1 MKNFLGRLLASGL
14 IVSAA
19 TALAAPTVEIQTI
32 QGPIVVEL
40 DSEKAPV
47 TVKNFLKYAGDG
59 FYNTTI
65 FHRVIDGFMI
75 QGGGFTKD
83 MSEKSTGSAIV
94 NEAKNGLSNQRGTI
108 AMARR
113 ADPDSATSQFF
124 INHKDNSSQLDYPRN
139 GGGYAVFG
147 KVVAGMDVVD
157 KIAKVRTGSRDEH
170 QNVPIEPVV
179 ILSIKITPDKK

>member
-1 MKNFLGRLLASGL
+1 MKRILGGLLASAL

-19 TALAAPTVEIQTI
+19 TATPTVEIQTT

-40 DSEKAPV
+40 NEQKAPI
-47 TVKNFLKYAGDG
+47 TVKNFLQYAGDG

-83 MSEKSTGSAIV
+83 MSEKPTGNTIV

-113 ADPDSATSQFF
+113 AEPDSATSQFF
-124 INHKDNSSQLDYPRN
+124 INHKDNSGQLDYPRN

-157 KIAKVRTGSRDEH
+157 RIAKVPTGNRGMH
-170 QNVPIEPVV
+170 QNVPTEPVV
-179 ILSIKITPDKK
+179 ILSVKIIPDRK

>member
-1 MKNFLGRLLASGL
+1 MKCFLGRLLVGGL

-19 TALAAPTVEIQTI
+19 TALAAPTVEIQTT

-40 DSEKAPV
+40 DEQKAPA

-83 MSEKSTGSAIV
+83 MSEKPTGSAIV
-94 NEAKNGLSNQRGTI
+94 N
-108 AMARR
+108 
-113 ADPDSATSQFF
+113 
-124 INHKDNSSQLDYPRN
+124 
-139 GGGYAVFG
+139 
-147 KVVAGMDVVD
+147 
-157 KIAKVRTGSRDEH
+157 
-170 QNVPIEPVV
+170 
-179 ILSIKITPDKK
+179 